1 MSQRTIEG
9 QLPATIT
16 RRRGARRGSALGP
29 DWKLGYALL
38 LPILVIMLG
47 FIAFPFFYSVWLSLN
62 SIRVGGAAKFIGL
75 RNYYNLLFGV
85 NHAELYNSFVVTLE
99 YTFGAE
105 ILKFLIGM
113 TTALI
118 LNGAIRARSFFRAM
132 LFLPWAI
139 PSVVSAY
146 SWRWMFDDHLGI
158 LNNVLLHYGL
168 ISHPLLWLSS
178 LNLALWAVIAASVW
192 QGAPFWTMTYLA
204 GLQSIPQE
212 IYEAANIDGASTVQ
226 KFFRITLPNM
236 KTVIIVT
243 FMLSTIWTANGL
255 QYVYILTN
263 GGPANATETFPMMA
277 YTLGM
282 RSYNLG
288 MGAAVPLLFFPLFAV
303 LIYFLTRQMLRETD

>member
-1 MSQRTIEG
+1 M
-9 QLPATIT
+9 
-16 RRRGARRGSALGP
+16 LGP

-38 LPILVIMLG
+38 LPILVVLLG

-62 SIRVGGAAKFIGL
+62 NVRVGGAAHFIGL
-75 RNYYNLLFGV
+75 RNYYNLLVGP
-85 NHAELYNSFVVTLE
+85 NHAELYNSALVTAE

-105 ILKFLIGM
+105 ILKFLLGM

-118 LNGAIRARSFFRAM
+118 LHSAIRARSLFRAL

-146 SWRWMFDDHLGI
+146 SWRWMYDDHLGI
-158 LNNVLLHYGL
+158 FNIVLVHYGIL
-168 ISHPLLWLSS
+168 GRPALWLSS
-178 LNLALWAVIAASVW
+178 LQLALWAVVAAVVW
-192 QGAPFWTMTYLA
+192 QGTPFWTMTYLA
-204 GLQSIPQE
+204 GLQSIPHE
-212 IYEAANIDGASTVQ
+212 IYEAASIDGAGTVQ
-226 KFFRITLPNM
+226 KFFSITMPSM

-277 YTLGM
+277 FAMGM

-288 MGAAVPLLFFPLFAV
+288 VGATIPLLFFPLFA
-303 LIYFLTRQMLRETD
+303 IMIFFLTRRMLREAD